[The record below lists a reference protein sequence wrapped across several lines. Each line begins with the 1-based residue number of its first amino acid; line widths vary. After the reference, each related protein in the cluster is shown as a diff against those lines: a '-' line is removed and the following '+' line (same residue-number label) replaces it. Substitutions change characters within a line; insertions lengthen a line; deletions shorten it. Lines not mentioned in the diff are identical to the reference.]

1 MSTKKGGASMDNP
14 FESSDV
20 VEVVGIRP
28 IYLNKFVERRLY
40 GIEPS
45 FRSGEGRGSRRW
57 FTLDDVLGIALVWWL
72 FEGGLRTEV
81 IKRVLREVGKS
92 NKDDANLAAKL
103 LVKSGVD
110 CLTVTRD
117 LRLAGNKQQRTPQ
130 LAQGADLPDA
140 QEKLSELGDQSI
152 YVIPVRSLFADLL
165 ARLKDQVK
173 TFSTRR

>member
-1 MSTKKGGASMDNP
+1 MDNP

-45 FRSGEGRGSRRW
+45 VRSGEGRGSRRW
-57 FTLDDVLGIALVWWL
+57 FSLDDVFGIALVWWL
-72 FEGGLRTEV
+72 FEAGLRTEV
-81 IKRVLREVGKS
+81 IKRVLREVSKS
-92 NKDDANLAAKL
+92 SKDDANLAAKSL
-103 LVKSGVD
+103 MKSGVD

-130 LAQGADLPDA
+130 DVQGVDFSDA
-140 QEKLSELGDQSI
+140 QEKLSELGNQSI
-152 YVIPVRSLFADLL
+152 YVLPVRSLFADLL
-165 ARLKDQVK
+165 ARLKDRLK

>member
-1 MSTKKGGASMDNP
+1 MDNP

-57 FTLDDVLGIALVWWL
+57 FSLDDVLGIALVWWL
-72 FEGGLRTEV
+72 FESGLRTEV
-81 IKRVLREVGKS
+81 IKRVLREVSKS
-92 NKDDANLAAKL
+92 SKDDANLTAKSL
-103 LVKSGVD
+103 MKSGAE
-110 CLTVTRD
+110 CLVITRD
-117 LRLAGNKQQRTPQ
+117 LRQAGNKQQRTPQ
-130 LAQGADLPDA
+130 VAQGADFLDA
-140 QEKLSELGDQSI
+140 QEQLSEIGDESI
-152 YVIPVRSLFADLL
+152 YVLPVRSLFADLL
-165 ARLKDQVK
+165 ARLKNQVK